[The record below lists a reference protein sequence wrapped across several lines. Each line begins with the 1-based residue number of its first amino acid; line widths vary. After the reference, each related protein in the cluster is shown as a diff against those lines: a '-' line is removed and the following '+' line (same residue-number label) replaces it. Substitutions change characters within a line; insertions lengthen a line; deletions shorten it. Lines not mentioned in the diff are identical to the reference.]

1 MPKLPE
7 KIYSTEQVTEI
18 ERIAIQEYKIPGY
31 ELMTRAA
38 QAGFRNIRMNWRE
51 IEAIAVFCGSGNNAG
66 DGYVLARIIMETGL
80 SVVVYAVAPPA
91 KLEGDALIAYEAYKD
106 IGGKTKD
113 YHPDD
118 EYVASI
124 FVDALLGTGI
134 NREVTGRYADAIET
148 INTANQ
154 PVIALDIPSGINAD
168 TGVKMGSAVCA
179 NATIC
184 FIGLKQGLFTADA
197 AGYCGEIYFSSL
209 VVPDQVYQQVPTE
222 VELVQPPVFCKRER
236 CAHKGKYG
244 HVLIIGGDKGYS
256 GATCLAAE
264 AAARLGAGLVSI
276 ATRIDHAGYMNLTL
290 PEIMCHGVENQQQLQ
305 PLLEKASVIII
316 GPGLGQSK
324 WAQELL
330 QAVTSTDKPLLIDA
344 DGLNLLAKNPQQNN
358 NWVLT
363 PHPGEAARLL
373 DCTTMDIHRDRF
385 KAVLAIQKKYGGQC
399 VLKGSGTLISDGK
412 SIGISTT
419 GNPGMAS
426 GGMGDVLTGVIAS
439 LIAQGME
446 NNRAASTGV
455 YIHGQAADIAAKEY
469 GERGLL
475 ASDLTIYL
483 RRLINS
489 K

>member
-7 KIYSTEQVTEI
+7 KLYSAEQVRELD
-18 ERIAIQEYKIPGY
+18 RIAIQEYEIPGF
-31 ELMTRAA
+31 ELMMRAA
-38 QAGFRNIRMNWRE
+38 QTSFKNIRMNWRE

-66 DGYVLARIIMETGL
+66 DGYVLAQIFMEAGF

-91 KLEGDALIAYEAYKD
+91 KLKGDSLTAYQAYKE

-113 YHPDD
+113 YHPDA

-134 NREVTGRYADAIET
+134 NRDISGRYSDAIET
-148 INTANQ
+148 INTADQ

-179 NATIC
+179 DATIS
-184 FIGLKQGLFTADA
+184 FIGLKQGLFTGDA
-197 AGYCGEIYFSSL
+197 AGYCGKIYFSDL
-209 VVPDQVYQQVPTE
+209 DVPDQVYQQVPT
-222 VELVQPPVFCKRER
+222 VVKLMQPPYLCQRER
-236 CAHKGKYG
+236 CAHKGDYG

-256 GATCLAAE
+256 GAARLAAE
-264 AAARLGAGLVSI
+264 AAARLGAGLVSV
-276 ATRIDHAGYMNLTL
+276 ATHIDHAGYMDLIL

-305 PLLEKASVIII
+305 PLLEKASIIVI
-316 GPGLGQSK
+316 GPGLGQSERAK
-324 WAQELL
+324 ELL
-330 QAVTSTDKPLLIDA
+330 QATIATDKPLLVDA
-344 DGLNLLAKNPQQNN
+344 DGLNLLAKKPSQKN

-373 DCTTMDIHRDRF
+373 GCTTADIHRDRF
-385 KAVLAIQKKYGGQC
+385 AAVLAIQKKYGGQC
-399 VLKGSGTLISDGK
+399 VLKGSGTLISDGQ
-412 SIGISTT
+412 SIVVSTT

-439 LIAQGME
+439 LMAQGMD
-446 NNRAASTGV
+446 NNRAARTGV
-455 YIHGQAADIAAKEY
+455 YIHGKAADIAAEEQ
-469 GERGLL
+469 GERGMF
-475 ASDLTIYL
+475 ASDLMVYL
-483 RRLINS
+483 RRLVNL